1 MKKTNKRLHPT
12 RPLKAPHPGRPQRQ
26 EAPDFLIR
34 LTGKARANSLA
45 KDVWLRHRHD

>member
-1 MKKTNKRLHPT
+1 MKKTSKRVHPM
-12 RPLKAPHPGRPQRQ
+12 RPLKAPNPARSPRQ